1 MPAPEQVTLA
11 RVSDL
16 ARDDLRQVLEV
27 VRREQM
33 DPRQAR
39 RFLET
44 VIPELGAK
52 YESAASTVAADL
64 YTAQRAERGLS
75 AALPFEVQH
84 AAPATV
90 SRWEKLVGWG
100 LGPAFDRLDW
110 DAAFTLLEGGLHR
123 TVADAHRRT
132 TMRAAIDDPASKG
145 WARVGRGS
153 ATCDFCKMLI
163 SRGDVYREYTVK
175 FKSHDH
181 CDCAAESRWETRE
194 NAEMKAWSASA
205 RTTRMKALD
214 ALDRRGRMD
223 AHRARI
229 REYTT
234 YLREDGR

>member
-11 RVSDL
+11 RVTDL
-16 ARDDLRQVLEV
+16 AKDDLRGVFEV
-27 VRREQM
+27 IQREQM

-39 RFLET
+39 RFLKT

-52 YESAASTVAADL
+52 YEAAASTVAADL
-64 YTAQRAERGLS
+64 YAAQRAERGLS
-75 AALPFEVQH
+75 AVLPFEAKH
-84 AAPATV
+84 ATPATA
-90 SRWEKLVGWG
+90 SRWEKLIGWG
-100 LGPAFDRLDW
+100 LSPAYDRLDW
-110 DAAFTLLEGGLHR
+110 EAAFGLIEGGLHR
-123 TVADAHRRT
+123 TVANAHRRT
-132 TMRAAIDDPASKG
+132 MMRAAIDDPASKG

-175 FKSHDH
+175 FKSHDN

-194 NAEMKAWSASA
+194 TAEMKAWSASE
-205 RTTRMKALD
+205 RTSRMKALD
-214 ALDRRGRMD
+214 ARDGRGRME

>member
-1 MPAPEQVTLA
+1 MPAPESVTLA

-39 RFLET
+39 RFLES
-44 VIPELGAK
+44 VIPELGTK
-52 YESAASTVAADL
+52 YEAAASTVAADL
-64 YTAQRAERGLS
+64 YAAQRAERGLS
-75 AALPFEVQH
+75 AVLPFEVQH
-84 AAPATV
+84 ATPATAG
-90 SRWEKLVGWG
+90 RWEKLVGWS

-110 DAAFTLLEGGLHR
+110 DAAFTLLEGGLQR

-132 TMRAAIDDPASKG
+132 TMRAAVDDPASKG

-153 ATCDFCKMLI
+153 ATCDFCRMLI
-163 SRGDVYREYTVK
+163 SRGDVYREQTVK

-181 CDCAAESRWETRE
+181 CHCAAESRWETRE
-194 NAEMKAWSASA
+194 TAEMKAWSASEH
-205 RTTRMKALD
+205 TSRMKALD
-214 ALDRRGRMD
+214 ARDGRGRME